1 MAGACLRLFFFFRF
15 DGRLWRI
22 SVSSGKSELL
32 DVPPA
37 ALNPTIARLT
47 GRLVYTRYIEDQDLW
62 ILHPGSQ
69 PERFALSTY
78 LDVSAEFSPDGRKI
92 AFSSGRSGQPRIW
105 VMNSDGTGLVALTK
119 PTGRLQG
126 SPRWSRD
133 GRRIAFDASGPDA
146 QFGIY
151 VVDAD
156 GGPEKKVSSVP
167 GYIPSWSYDGKWVY
181 FTSTHSG
188 RTEVWKSPADGGQSV
203 QVTHSGAQFP
213 RESANR
219 FSVLRQRWSAVSV
232 DSEGGR

>member
-1 MAGACLRLFFFFRF
+1 M
-15 DGRLWRI
+15 
-22 SVSSGKSELL
+22 
-32 DVPPA
+32 
-37 ALNPTIARLT
+37 
-47 GRLVYTRYIEDQDLW
+47 W

-69 PERFALSTY
+69 PERFASSTY
-78 LDVSAEFSPDGRKI
+78 FDVSAEFSPDGRKI

-167 GYIPSWSYDGKWVY
+167 GYIPSWSYDGKRVG
-181 FTSTHSG
+181 TSPQLTAAEPRFGVS
-188 RTEVWKSPADGGQSV
+188 ADGGQSV

-213 RESANR
+213 RESANGNFCSTSEMER
-219 FSVLRQRWSAVSV
+219 CFSRL
-232 DSEGGR
+232 